1 MSNRTLRRPMFRIGG
16 SAEGITSGLDTPKR
30 GLVDGPGGYAGE
42 TNTAQ
47 NVMNQ
52 MQILDQVAPQSNN
65 NFNNFLISMGL
76 DLVSRPKSGNIFSQ
90 VASSAKGPFQQFQ
103 QAEAGQGTERRAL
116 AASFLKGLSEGDKNR
131 IEQEIQMRINEL
143 GEDRATASRKVLD
156 KKHNMYGVLP
166 RPGEAK
172 EKRLADIEDQIAK
185 DQDTPAGMIRS
196 VAEHIFKIETGA
208 YPKEVQADLN
218 KTKTYIKPNHIAGTK
233 KNAEG
238 EVIELIV
245 DSQYDRTYKEGEIYF
260 DAQTGGLFKRIGKSG
275 EEIIFTKVIY

>member
-116 AASFLKGLSEGDKNR
+116 AATFLKGLSEGQKNS
-131 IEQEIQMRINEL
+131 IEQEIQMRMSDL
-143 GEDRATASRKVLD
+143 GEDRATAAKNVLD
-156 KKHNMYGVLP
+156 KRVYGVLDA
-166 RPGEAK
+166 PGESK
-172 EKRLADIEDQIAK
+172 EKRLADIENKIAR
-185 DQDTPAGMIRS
+185 DQDTPTGMIRS

-260 DAQTGGLFKRIGKSG
+260 DAQREGLFKRIGKSG

>member
-42 TNTAQ
+42 NTAQ

-76 DLVSRPKSGNIFSQ
+76 DLVSRPKSGNIFQQ

-116 AASFLKGLSEGDKNR
+116 AATFLKGLSEGQKNS
-131 IEQEIQMRINEL
+131 IEQEIQMRMKDL
-143 GEDRATASRKVLD
+143 GEDRATAAKNVLD
-156 KKHNMYGVLP
+156 KRVYGVLDA
-166 RPGEAK
+166 PGESK
-172 EKRLADIEDQIAK
+172 EKRLADIENKIAR
-185 DQDTPAGMIRS
+185 DQDTPTGMIRS